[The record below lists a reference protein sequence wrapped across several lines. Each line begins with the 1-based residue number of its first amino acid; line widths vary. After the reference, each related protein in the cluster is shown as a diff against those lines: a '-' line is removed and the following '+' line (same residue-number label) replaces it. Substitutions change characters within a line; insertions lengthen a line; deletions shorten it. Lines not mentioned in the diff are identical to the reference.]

1 MNQIQIAA
9 KLYECRDTCKR
20 LWGNEWKSKVEVH
33 TKLIHA
39 AMKKHGIDNEIQAAM
54 KLINDAKNMD
64 GADVFTM
71 KCLAAAVELV
81 EPS

>member
-1 MNQIQIAA
+1 MNKLQTAA

-33 TKLIHA
+33 TKLIYA
-39 AMKKHGIDNEIQAAM
+39 AMKKHNIDNEIQAAM
-54 KLINDAKNMD
+54 KLIDDAKNMD
-64 GADVFTM
+64 GEGVFTM
-71 KCLAAAVELV
+71 KCLAAAVEMI